1 MEIYGQIEDCLD
13 KDFGPGE
20 LPYLL
25 SPYLVVIDMT
35 LQVTRLPLLK
45 QDGAHTRFVKGGVRP
60 GRGSDDLRPP
70 SLQTGQT
77 SIFDILKE
85 GPPPSSDSPSTG
97 LFQTKSDS
105 TAPKKES
112 VANKASLGSFRR
124 IFSPKQKASDSKSS
138 TLELK
143 QAFRTLAR
151 LDTGNDNAAERSRRS
166 DSSSLSS
173 ATAETWER
181 DLAAQISLPGFKKA
195 YGVAPHQIFG
205 EPGSCTFSE
214 HERETSK
221 QKNTRSD
228 NKKSVITPSDLGGPV
243 GLEHANSPPS
253 PCGYPLPVDPALH
266 PVSGR
271 IYGQPPLEMVPPVNP
286 PRVTKEHLNLLSYP
300 SLSREAIAQLPKELV
315 PNLPIVDHRDFPIH
329 YGQLGPRQFSP
340 GHRNGPL
347 GQGITDDVKTLNR
360 QPSTD
365 HFKDSSK
372 DSRPQSPPLP
382 ELRHES
388 TQTSVDD
395 DPKTPDDFL
404 GHSLPDLKYKKNGR
418 IKKYKEDDPMMV
430 ELGFL
435 AIAEIYGRQA
445 AIDRFAGPGIIK
457 AATWETQRAIAKE
470 EEELIGLG
478 ISSPTSTQSFGDK
491 ETRHGRGYSDE
502 SYGSKIYT
510 PVTPRSGNMTPQT
523 PKEFQ
528 VFYENLYKTVS
539 EDDSCPK
546 KIHGDF
552 GLSSSLPHIH
562 EDDPSAA
569 QSPFSEP
576 HIDVQ
581 PTMIPY
587 ALEAPGCPPCGRSRK
602 HSRPK
607 IHDIERNA
615 DVTSS
620 TGKIQG
626 YFRGCTP
633 DTIRD
638 TRLSMSTKDRRLQV
652 LSQVR
657 EITGTRS
664 TYRNPAP
671 GQAKH
676 PNHARQ
682 FNDRNLQCIDHK
694 GKCGVCEVA
703 CCVYYEAIEASKDAV
718 TAYGKEF
725 AHEVGRSISEACLYA
740 DDLTTFLRCA
750 ECTQMVCPD
759 CIGLCPIELCRL
771 LVCKGSKRHVT
782 HHLRLGRRS
791 FCLARKEVPP
801 DEQGAPTHIANMR
814 TFDDTF
820 SGEKIYPGKGK
831 LYVRGDSKI
840 FRFQN
845 GKTES
850 LFLQRKNPRR
860 IAWTTLYRRQ
870 HKKGISEEVAKKRTR
885 RTVKQQRGIVG
896 ASLDVIKERRSQRP
910 EARIA
915 ARQEAIK
922 AGKEKKSTAESK
934 KKMEKAKSA
943 AGAARG
949 QAGRMVSKQGAKGA
963 PSKASG
969 KVR

>member
-13 KDFGPGE
+13 KDFGP
-20 LPYLL
+20 
-25 SPYLVVIDMT
+25 
-35 LQVTRLPLLK
+35 VTRLPLLK
-45 QDGAHTRFVKGGVRP
+45 QDGAHTRFVKGGVKP
-60 GRGSDDLRPP
+60 GRGSDDLRPA
-70 SLQTGQT
+70 SLKTGQT

-85 GPPPSSDSPSTG
+85 GPPPTPDSPSTG
-97 LFQTKSDS
+97 LFQTKSDL
-105 TAPKKES
+105 TAPKKER
-112 VANKASLGSFRR
+112 VANKDPFGSFRR
-124 IFSPKQKASDSKSS
+124 IFSPKQKASGSKSN

-151 LDTGNDNAAERSRRS
+151 LDTGNHNAAERSRGS
-166 DSSSLSS
+166 DSSGLSS

-181 DLAAQISLPGFKKA
+181 DLAAQISLPGFKQA
-195 YGVAPHQIFG
+195 YGVAPHQIFEG
-205 EPGSCTFSE
+205 PGSCTFLE
-214 HERETSK
+214 HERETSN
-221 QKNTRSD
+221 QKNTRNN
-228 NKKSVITPSDLGGPV
+228 NKKSVITPSDLGSPV
-243 GLEHANSPPS
+243 GLEHASSSPS
-253 PCGYPLPVDPALH
+253 PRGYPLPVDPA
-266 PVSGR
+266 PYPISGT
-271 IYGQPPLEMVPPVNP
+271 IYGQPPLKMVSPVIS
-286 PRVTKEHLNLLSYP
+286 PRVTKEHLDLSSYP

-315 PNLPIVDHRDFPIH
+315 PNLPIVDHRDLPYH
-329 YGQLGPRQFSP
+329 YSRLGPRQLAP

-347 GQGITDDVKTLNR
+347 DKGTTDDVKTLSR

-365 HFKDSSK
+365 HFRDSSK
-372 DSRPQSPPLP
+372 DPRPQSPPLP

-404 GHSLPDLKYKKNGR
+404 GHSLPDLKYKNGR

-435 AIAEIYGRQA
+435 AIDEIYGRQV
-445 AIDRFAGPGIIK
+445 AIDRFAGPGILK
-457 AATWETQRAIAKE
+457 AAPWETQRAIAKG

-478 ISSPTSTQSFGDK
+478 ISSPTSTQSFGAK

-523 PKEFQ
+523 PQEIQAFH
-528 VFYENLYKTVS
+528 ENLYKTVS
-539 EDDSCPK
+539 EDDSCPQ

-552 GLSSSLPHIH
+552 GLSSPLPHIH

-587 ALEAPGCPPCGRSRK
+587 ALEAPGCPPCGRSLK
-602 HSRPK
+602 HCRPK
-607 IHDIERNA
+607 IHDIECSA

-626 YFRGCTP
+626 YFRGCNP
-633 DTIRD
+633 DTIRN
-638 TRLSMSTKDRRLQV
+638 TRLSMSTKDKRLQV
-652 LSQVR
+652 LSRVR

-676 PNHARQ
+676 PNHARE
-682 FNDRNLQCIDHK
+682 FSDRNLQCIDHK

-750 ECTQMVCPD
+750 DCTRMVCPE
-759 CIGLCPIELCRL
+759 CIGFCPVELWFEATRDPPPPAWQTIL
-771 LVCKGSKRHVT
+771 LFGTNRYTTRRTGS
-782 HHLRLGRRS
+782 
-791 FCLARKEVPP
+791 A
-801 DEQGAPTHIANMR
+801 THIANMR

-910 EARIA
+910 EARAA